1 METLNDCT
9 IFKHTENIE
18 LYTLNRWWVWNV
30 NFSIKLFTKKC
41 IFRIMGD
48 LEYQVQGLLYNPYP
62 KSQYSAIWFDA
73 ENFHQQWRALLLP
86 LLFQKFNFI
95 VASNTIS
102 TSILRIWLC
111 SYCQCCCFQR
121 KNLLLSFILPL
132 VFEGNLTGNIWV
144 TLLERS
150 LGNWVSTFIE
160 GIINLTLKE
169 AIFFIPYKTQIRN
182 SSDIKTDD
190 A

>member
-1 METLNDCT
+1 MQKTCT
-9 IFKHTENIE
+9 
-18 LYTLNRWWVWNV
+18 
-30 NFSIKLFTKKC
+30 
-41 IFRIMGD
+41 
-48 LEYQVQGLLYNPYP
+48 
-62 KSQYSAIWFDA
+62 
-73 ENFHQQWRALLLP
+73 QQWRALLLP

-95 VASNTIS
+95 VTSNTIS

-150 LGNWVSTFIE
+150 LGNWVSTFIA
-160 GIINLTLKE
+160 GTINLTLKE

-190 A
+190 AQPNDKISTSKIFIWLNSKKSLFLQLHGFIISSVRRYMFL